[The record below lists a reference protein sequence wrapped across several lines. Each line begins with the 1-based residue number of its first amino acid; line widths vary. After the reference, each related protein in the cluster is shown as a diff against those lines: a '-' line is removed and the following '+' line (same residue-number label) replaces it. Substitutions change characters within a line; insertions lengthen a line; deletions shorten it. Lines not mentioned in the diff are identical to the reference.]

1 MKENQVA
8 ENLPVEGTQLPDS
21 FFEEHPVE
29 QMSSAMMT
37 HLRIEIKNDEEM
49 DAEFNESMLA
59 EVTPQGLQEVE
70 REKAVIA
77 AITDPEEPVRMMR
90 QGFQPVNVR
99 PLCLKIREMQ
109 EQTMPIL
116 LRRYLTSSQ
125 DIFLDVAAIAFTF
138 VDEKWIRQLREA
150 YPQIRDPYARANAC
164 LLFAEAEM
172 EEEIPF
178 LVQEYDNLSRECPDK
193 DYGQYPLLGLNFL
206 CD

>member
-1 MKENQVA
+1 ME
-8 ENLPVEGTQLPDS
+8 EYRLPDS
-21 FFEEHPVE
+21 FFEEHPLKD
-29 QMSSAMMT
+29 MSSAMMT

-49 DAEFNESMLA
+49 DAQSNESILA
-59 EVTPQGLQEVE
+59 EVTPEGLQAVE

-77 AITDPEEPVRMMR
+77 AIEDPEEPVRMMR
-90 QGFQPVNVR
+90 RGFQPANVR
-99 PLCLKIREMQ
+99 LLCLKIREMQ

-125 DIFLDVAAIAFTF
+125 DRFLDVAAIAFTF
-138 VDEKWIRQLREA
+138 VDEKWIRQLREV

-164 LLFAEAEM
+164 LLFGEAEM

-178 LVQEYDNLSRECPDK
+178 LVQEYENLCRECPEK
-193 DYGQYPLLGLNFL
+193 DYGEYPLLALNFL